1 MPTAKKRK
9 AASVPVMAN
18 PFKEAPGAPS
28 TSAPEPAAPSW
39 AAECR
44 AAIASS
50 DGKTIPAIME
60 TIAELAEAAKA
71 RAQDLKP
78 KPRTVDGWVKMIAS
92 SEEHDQDF
100 DCNMNSRAIEATFE
114 VGPTGYEFYI
124 NFSCENA
131 EGELTVNIESQL
143 FIYRKSDVYNT
154 FGPVSDETIEAE
166 LRTMG
171 LLDDSGLPVVQPTN
185 EYASEYEE
193 ASTDAARR
201 RWLYAMVI
209 DRAIGWVEDEYG
221 RYSKLNVELPM
232 FTEDIYYHLEVE
244 RS

>member
-28 TSAPEPAAPSW
+28 ASAPEPAAPRW

-44 AAIASS
+44 AAIARS
-50 DGKTIPAIME
+50 DGETIPAIME

-124 NFSCENA
+124 NFSCENT
-131 EGELTVNIESQL
+131 EGELMVNVVSQL
-143 FIYRKSDVYNT
+143 FVYH
-154 FGPVSDETIEAE
+154 GESGRYIIDAVSDETIETE
-166 LRTMG
+166 LRKMG
-171 LLDDSGLPVVQPTN
+171 LLDDRGLPAVQPTD
-185 EYASEYEE
+185 EYAGEYEE

-209 DRAIGWVEDEYG
+209 DTAIGWVEGEYG
-221 RYSKLNVELPM
+221 RISQLNVELGI
-232 FTEDIYYHLEVE
+232 FTEDIYDLLEVE

>member
-9 AASVPVMAN
+9 AASVPSAR
-18 PFKEAPGAPS
+18 
-28 TSAPEPAAPSW
+28 APEPAAPRW
-39 AAECR
+39 AEDCR

-50 DGKTIPAIME
+50 DGETIPAIME

-124 NFSCENA
+124 NFSCENT
-131 EGELTVNIESQL
+131 EGELTVNVESQL
-143 FIYRKSDVYNT
+143 FVYKGGRYDV
-154 FGPVSDETIEAE
+154 VSDETIETE
-166 LRTMG
+166 LRKMG
-171 LLDDSGLPVVQPTN
+171 LLDDRGLPAVQPTD
-185 EYASEYEE
+185 EYAGEYEE

>member
-9 AASVPVMAN
+9 AASVPSAR
-18 PFKEAPGAPS
+18 
-28 TSAPEPAAPSW
+28 APEPAAPRW
-39 AAECR
+39 AEDCR

-50 DGKTIPAIME
+50 DGETIPAIME

-78 KPRTVDGWVKMIAS
+78 EPRTVAGWVKMIES

-114 VGPTGYEFYI
+114 VGPTGRRFYI

-131 EGELTVNIESQL
+131 EGELTVDIESQL

-154 FGPVSDETIEAE
+154 FGPVPDETIEAE

-171 LLDDSGLPVVQPTN
+171 FLDDSGLPVVQPTN
-185 EYASEYEE
+185 DYASEYEE

-201 RWLYAMVI
+201 RWLYAMVL
-209 DRAIGWVEDEYG
+209 DRASGWVEDEYG
-221 RYSKLNVELPM
+221 RISQLNVELGL
-232 FTEDIYYHLEVE
+232 FTEDVYDHLEVE
-244 RS
+244 RSSRW

>member
-9 AASVPVMAN
+9 AASVPSA
-18 PFKEAPGAPS
+18 
-28 TSAPEPAAPSW
+28 SAPEPAAPRW
-39 AAECR
+39 AEDCR

-50 DGKTIPAIME
+50 DGETIPAIME

-78 KPRTVDGWVKMIAS
+78 EPRTVAGWVKMIES

-124 NFSCENA
+124 NFSCENT
-131 EGELTVNIESQL
+131 EGELTVNVESQL
-143 FIYRKSDVYNT
+143 FVYKGGRYDV
-154 FGPVSDETIEAE
+154 VSDETIETE
-166 LRTMG
+166 LRKMG
-171 LLDDSGLPVVQPTN
+171 LLDDRGLPAVQPTD
-185 EYASEYEE
+185 EYAGEYEE

-201 RWLYAMVI
+201 LSSQCTAPRRCSAS
-209 DRAIGWVEDEYG
+209 APPA
-221 RYSKLNVELPM
+221 SSS
-232 FTEDIYYHLEVE
+232 
-244 RS
+244 RSTR

>member
-9 AASVPVMAN
+9 AASV
-18 PFKEAPGAPS
+18 PS

-92 SEEHDQDF
+92 SEKHDQDF

-124 NFSCENA
+124 NFSCENT
-131 EGELTVNIESQL
+131 EGELTVNVESQL
-143 FIYRKSDVYNT
+143 FVYKGGRYDV
-154 FGPVSDETIEAE
+154 VSDETIETE
-166 LRTMG
+166 LRKMG
-171 LLDDSGLPVVQPTN
+171 LLDDRGLPAVQPTD
-185 EYASEYEE
+185 EYAGEYEE